1 MCFLMVIRHFVYLF
15 TSWWTRR
22 LFVYNKGATLNNVV
36 NVVFKCVYKHVFNS
50 LHYIPRVELLDHMVT
65 L

>member
-1 MCFLMVIRHFVYLF
+1 M
-15 TSWWTRR
+15 
-22 LFVYNKGATLNNVV
+22 VYNKGATLNNV
-36 NVVFKCVYKHVFNS
+36 NVVFKCVYEHVFNI